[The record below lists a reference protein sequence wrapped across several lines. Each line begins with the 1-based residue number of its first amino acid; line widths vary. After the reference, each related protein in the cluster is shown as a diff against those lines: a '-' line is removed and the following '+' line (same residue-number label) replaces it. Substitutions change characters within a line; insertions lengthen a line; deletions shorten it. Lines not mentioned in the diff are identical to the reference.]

1 MKTMSVRR
9 KLMYS
14 VLISIGIICVVLF
27 YISIII
33 TTVVNSIS
41 DSYKTNTTLNTY
53 NITLTQTENALENY
67 MQFKTFNGIDNYY
80 NYSNKF
86 DNLSEDFCKEPN
98 SNLVANF
105 EYKIV
110 KLTNTFLLFSDAAVA
125 ARRANDMNEA
135 NKNYQKA
142 LTCYDFLKNAIT
154 ELNTLYFQRNIERY
168 NAATH
173 TINSTSR
180 NCFISVILII
190 ILNLFLVFILITN
203 ITKPLVEISN
213 VAHRL
218 AKRDFDVPL
227 FTINSNDEIGNI
239 CKAFNRMI
247 ISIKE
252 YIDTIWEKAIQENEL
267 KEKEIEMKALY
278 NDAQLRALQSQINP
292 HFLFNTLNT
301 GAQLAMM
308 EEADRTST
316 FLEQVADFFR
326 YNIQTPEQDT
336 TLKDEII
343 LVDTFMYIMK
353 VRFGNKFEYTKKIN
367 TEDLSLKLPRMILQP
382 LIEDCIKHGLKDIS
396 KGGKIILQVEVIND
410 NISNKSYTE
419 IKISDNGIGFQKEI
433 KENILT
439 KKNLSSKNGIGL
451 SNVIS
456 RLELYFNS
464 NNIFDIQEN
473 DSSSGT
479 VFVLRIPHV

>member
-1 MKTMSVRR
+1 MKTMSIRR

-14 VLISIGIICVVLF
+14 VLISIAIIGIVLF
-27 YISIII
+27 YLSIII

-80 NYSNKF
+80 NYSTKF
-86 DNLSEDFCKEPN
+86 ETLAEDFCKEPN
-98 SNLVANF
+98 TNPVANL

-110 KLTNTFLLFSDAAVA
+110 KLTDTFLLFSNDAVA
-125 ARRANDMNEA
+125 ARRANDINEA
-135 NKNYQKA
+135 NKNYQDA
-142 LTCYDFLKNAIT
+142 LACYDFLKDTIT
-154 ELNTLYFQRNIERY
+154 ELNSLYFQRNIERY

-173 TINSTSR
+173 TINTTSR
-180 NCFISVILII
+180 NCFISVTLTI

-278 NDAQLRALQSQINP
+278 NDAQLKALQSQINP

-308 EEADRTST
+308 EEADKTSS

-326 YNIQTPEQDT
+326 YNIQNTEQET
-336 TLKDEII
+336 TLKDEIA

-353 VRFGNKFEYTKKIN
+353 VRFGNKFEYIKQIN

-382 LIEDCIKHGLKDIS
+382 LVEDCIKHGLKDIS
-396 KGGKIILQVEVIND
+396 KGGEIVLQVNKIINTEEQI
-410 NISNKSYTE
+410 TE
-419 IKISDNGIGFQKEI
+419 IRISDNGIGFPENI
-433 KENILT
+433 KENLLV
-439 KKNLSSKNGIGL
+439 KKIVSSENGIGL

-464 NNIFDIQEN
+464 NNIFDIQKN
-473 DSSSGT
+473 TFNSGT
-479 VFVLRIPHV
+479 LFILRIPHV